1 MANRNGKVVVLGGGF
16 TGLFAALYLRQK
28 GYRESIT
35 LIDRETRFIFRPLLY
50 DLLSREV
57 QIDMVWPRYDEL
69 LLPKDVT
76 FVTGEISAINLESKA
91 IALDSGLTYDYEY
104 LVMALG
110 NTTGYFGVSG
120 AEEHAFSFRTADD
133 AFNLGKHLR
142 HCLQQAEQ
150 NQESRHQLLTVA
162 IVGAGPSGIE
172 LAATLGDL
180 LPTWYENLNG
190 NPANLR
196 IVVIQRGDE
205 ILQSAATQDLRETA
219 EKALENRQVS
229 VELLLN
235 AAVTSVTPDG
245 VHYEQDGQSHYLP
258 SQTVVWTAGNVVNPL
273 IADLKVN
280 PQHRDRQKR
289 LKVKPTLQL
298 MDDPNVFAGGD
309 CAVIDDSPQ
318 PATAQVAYQ
327 QGQTIAD
334 NIVALRQGQPLQ
346 SSDVN
351 LRGTLLKLGMD
362 TGVASIFNKYEI
374 KGHPAHLIRQAVY
387 LNLLP
392 TPARNI
398 KQNAQWLADEVFEQV
413 LNA

>member
-1 MANRNGKVVVLGGGF
+1 M
-16 TGLFAALYLRQK
+16 
-28 GYRESIT
+28 
-35 LIDRETRFIFRPLLY
+35 
-50 DLLSREV
+50 
-57 QIDMVWPRYDEL
+57 
-69 LLPKDVT
+69 
-76 FVTGEISAINLESKA
+76 
-91 IALDSGLTYDYEY
+91 
-104 LVMALG
+104 
-110 NTTGYFGVSG
+110 
-120 AEEHAFSFRTADD
+120 
-133 AFNLGKHLR
+133 R

-150 NQESRHQLLTVA
+150 NQESRHQFLTVA

-245 VHYEQDGQSHYLP
+245 VHYDQDGQSHYLP

-273 IADLKVN
+273 IADLKVD

-309 CAVIDDSPQ
+309 CAIIDDSPQ